1 MSTQFQ
7 KSTLIRNIYVSR
19 KNIIY
24 YLKNLGYDVSNYETF
39 NIAEINAMEQNTK
52 ELSELNFEVFRE
64 TDDGKQQRCCIMYY
78 LKSNIKQMIL
88 ENMSTDFYDN
98 VEDKENT
105 SLIVVTLNPMND
117 SLQKI
122 IKKKWKK
129 YGEYV
134 IIMDLPGTQFNIL
147 QHSMVPKHEKLT
159 QEEKSQVYDK
169 YSIDNDKQIPEIS
182 MFDPVAR
189 VLLMRPGEAC
199 KIIRHDK
206 ISYVNEFYRVCV
218 V

>member
-1 MSTQFQ
+1 M
-7 KSTLIRNIYVSR
+7 
-19 KNIIY
+19 
-24 YLKNLGYDVSNYETF
+24 VSN
-39 NIAEINAMEQNTK
+39 
-52 ELSELNFEVFRE
+52 
-64 TDDGKQQRCCIMYY
+64 RCCIMYY

-169 YSIDNDKQIPEIS
+169 YNIDNDKQIPEI
-182 MFDPVAR
+182 MFDPVAEVFANASR
-189 VLLMRPGEAC
+189 RSM
-199 KIIRHDK
+199 
-206 ISYVNEFYRVCV
+206 
-218 V
+218 

>member
-1 MSTQFQ
+1 
-7 KSTLIRNIYVSR
+7 
-19 KNIIY
+19 
-24 YLKNLGYDVSNYETF
+24 
-39 NIAEINAMEQNTK
+39 
-52 ELSELNFEVFRE
+52 
-64 TDDGKQQRCCIMYY
+64 MYY

-88 ENMSTDFYDN
+88 ENMSTDFYDS

-169 YSIDNDKQIPEIS
+169 YNIDNDKQIPEIS